1 MKKRL
6 SVPAS
11 LLFAWASAAHA
22 QSSVT
27 LYGLIDAGIM
37 YTNNVASGSAHGPLW
52 QATSGEINGSRFGVR
67 GQEDLGGGV
76 NSFFDLENGFNVTNG
91 KLGQDNRLFGRSAFV
106 GIGDISTGSI
116 SLGRQYDSIVD
127 YLRPLTAQADTFGS
141 TGFAHP
147 FDNDNLVHSFA
158 FNNAVKYASPDLSGL
173 SFGGAYALSNTTEFA
188 ANRAYSAGARYVN
201 GPLAVAAGYLQI
213 SGSNSANTAGA
224 VDTAESSY
232 EAKAGFQLGAQTQ
245 RTFGGAAN
253 YDLGAARLGLAY
265 TQSAFEGSDSFGSAG
280 GTVRFNN
287 YEANALFFVTQR
299 VSVGL
304 TYTYTDGSVSDTTT
318 YGTDP
323 HWQSADFQTVY
334 TLSKH
339 TDVYF
344 ESMFQKVSGHHYVA
358 FIDGAG
364 GPSSTQTQ
372 VAATIGMRT
381 RF

>member
-1 MKKRL
+1 MKKL
-6 SVPAS
+6 LVPAA
-11 LLFAWASAAHA
+11 LLLAWAGSAHA

-37 YTNNVASGSAHGPLW
+37 YTNNVSSGGSHGPLW
-52 QATSGEINGSRFGVR
+52 QATSGEINGSRFGFR
-67 GQEDLGGGV
+67 GQEDLGGGY
-76 NSFFDLENGFNVTNG
+76 NSFFDLENGFNVQNG

-106 GIGDISTGSI
+106 GIGGVNTGSI

-141 TGFAHP
+141 TGFSHP

-173 SFGGAYALSNTTEFA
+173 VFGGAYAFSNTTEFA

-201 GPLAVAAGYLQI
+201 GPFAVAAGYMQI
-213 SGSNSANTAGA
+213 NGSNSTNTTGA

-245 RTFGGAAN
+245 RTFGGAAT
-253 YDLGAARLGLAY
+253 YDVGIARLGLAY
-265 TQSAFEGSDSFGSAG
+265 TQSAFEGSDSFGSAN

-287 YEANALFFVTQR
+287 YEANAMFTVTPR
-299 VSVGL
+299 ISIGV
-304 TYTYTDGSVSDTTT
+304 TYTYTDGSVSDTKT
-318 YGTDP
+318 YGTSP

-334 TLSKH
+334 SLSKH
-339 TDVYF
+339 TDFYF
-344 ESMFQKVSGHHYVA
+344 ESMFQKVSGHNYVA

>member
-1 MKKRL
+1 MKKL
-6 SVPAS
+6 APVPAA
-11 LLFAWASAAHA
+11 LLLAWASAAHA

-52 QATSGEINGSRFGVR
+52 QATSGEINGSRWGLR
-67 GQEDLGGGV
+67 GQEDLGGGL
-76 NSFFDLENGFNVTNG
+76 NSFFDLESGYNVQNG
-91 KLGQDNRLFGRSAFV
+91 KSSQDNRLFGRSAFV

-127 YLRPLTAQADTFGS
+127 YLRPLTAEADTFGS

-158 FNNAVKYASPDLSGL
+158 LNNAVKYASPDIAGL
-173 SFGGAYALSNTTEFA
+173 SFGGAYAFSNTTEFA
-188 ANRAYSAGARYVN
+188 ANRAYSAGARYSN
-201 GPLAVAAGYLQI
+201 GPLNVAAGYLQVN
-213 SGSNSANTAGA
+213 GSNTTNTTGA
-224 VDTAESSY
+224 VDTAESSLNG
-232 EAKAGFQLGAQTQ
+232 KAGFELGANTQ
-245 RTFGGAAN
+245 RTFGGAVN
-253 YDLGAARLGLAY
+253 YGIDSIRLGLAY
-265 TQSAFEGSDSFGSAG
+265 TQSAFEGSDSFGSTG

-287 YEANALFFVTQR
+287 YEANAMFFVTSR
-299 VSVGL
+299 VSLGL
-304 TYTYTDGSVSDTTT
+304 AYTYTDGSVSETKT
-318 YGTDP
+318 YGKDP
-323 HWQSADFQTVY
+323 HWQSVDFQSVY

-344 ESMFQKVSGHHYVA
+344 ETMFQKVAGHNYVA
-358 FIDGAG
+358 YIDGSG